1 MAKYRTISSTDGFVL
16 IFVKNDPKNRK
27 TEQKTF
33 PRSDPAPREYFYQ
46 GEKIDSFTI
55 DKIAIIWQ
63 R

>member
-1 MAKYRTISSTDGFVL
+1 MDLRSFLRKTI
-16 IFVKNDPKNRK
+16 PKIRK

-63 R
+63 I